1 MREGDRVTP
10 HDEEHLGD
18 LLSALPPA
26 PEAWV
31 RTAKELP
38 LARPRL
44 DEIIER
50 AEADEDY
57 RRRVVTDPESALEEA
72 DVVAHAGT
80 IEIIRR
86 RLDGKKEEQR

>member
-1 MREGDRVTP
+1 MREGDRVTSP

-31 RTAKELP
+31 RTAKGLP
-38 LARPRL
+38 VAQQRL
-44 DEIIER
+44 DEIVER
-50 AEADEDY
+50 ATADEDY
-57 RRRVVTDPESALEEA
+57 RRHVVTDPEGALEEA

-86 RLDGKKEEQR
+86 RLDGKKEK

>member
-38 LARPRL
+38 VAQQRLA
-44 DEIIER
+44 EIVER

-72 DVVAHAGT
+72 DVVAHT
-80 IEIIRR
+80 ENVEIIRR

>member
-10 HDEEHLGD
+10 YDEEHLGE
-18 LLSALPPA
+18 LLSALTPA

-38 LARPRL
+38 VAQQRL
-44 DEIIER
+44 SEIVER

-57 RRRVVTDPESALEEA
+57 RRRVVTDPEGALEEV
-72 DVVAHAGT
+72 DVVAHAQN

>member
-38 LARPRL
+38 VAQQRLA
-44 DEIIER
+44 EIVER
-50 AEADEDY
+50 AEADDDY

-72 DVVAHAGT
+72 DVVAHT
-80 IEIIRR
+80 ENIEIIRR
-86 RLDGKKEEQR
+86 RLDGKKED